1 MIAYEVEIKGLGEQ
15 LERLQAYDHVVD
27 KHLRKAM
34 FLSVNEVRKKV
45 VPRTPQGVSG
55 RLRGSIYAK
64 TKGFGSAVIGEVG
77 SSLREPYPAVME
89 FGRTPGK
96 TAPPA
101 HVLERWVHLKLRV
114 PTSPRWRLR
123 NAAFNVARKI
133 GEEGIEGRK
142 FMRGGFKDALPSI
155 QKFFLYAL
163 QDIAREMSIGDN

>member
-1 MIAYEVEIKGLGEQ
+1 MISYEVEIKGLDEQ

-34 FLSVNEVRKKV
+34 FLSVNEVKKKA

-89 FGRTPGK
+89 FGRKPGK
-96 TAPPA
+96 MPPPGA
-101 HVLERWVHLKLRV
+101 LDRWVHIKLGV
-114 PTSPRWRLR
+114 PTPLVKSV
-123 NAAFNVARKI
+123 AFQVARSI
-133 GEEGIEGRK
+133 GRK
-142 FMRGGFKDALPSI
+142 GIKGRRFMKKGFKEALPSI